1 MKVTRVAQREAT
13 RQAMLEA
20 AVDLVSSEGLLAVT
34 TRRVA
39 DAVRVSQ
46 SAVMYH
52 FPTRL
57 DLHSAA
63 IRHLAEGIESD
74 ARRSVQEVLES
85 GEIDPEQLI
94 DLAWTI
100 LATPRAL
107 AVAQLWMAAGAEPAY
122 VETVRDLELKIVG
135 LGLEALRPFADRF
148 EGEAALFAFMDT
160 VFSVIRGL
168 VISVPVWGM
177 ELIEERWQGSRKALI
192 GLVPPA
198 KA

>member
-1 MKVTRVAQREAT
+1 MKVTRAAQRQAT
-13 RQAMLEA
+13 RQAMLES
-20 AVDLVSSEGLLAVT
+20 AVDVVSSEGLAAVT
-34 TRRVA
+34 TRRIA

-63 IRHLAEGIESD
+63 VRHLADGIEAD
-74 ARRSVQEVLES
+74 ARHSVREVLDT
-85 GEIDPEQLI
+85 GVVDAEQLI
-94 DLAWTI
+94 DLAWRM

-107 AVAQLWMAAGAEPAY
+107 AVAQLWMAAGSEPAY
-122 VETVRDLELKIVG
+122 VETVRELEVKIVDI
-135 LGLEALRPFADRF
+135 GLEALRPLADRF
-148 EGEAALFAFMDT
+148 EDEAALFAFMDT

-177 ELIEERWQGSRKALI
+177 GFIEERWQGSRRVLL
-192 GLVPPA
+192 GLVPPG
-198 KA
+198 